1 MAEKEGFE
9 PSRQSTH
16 PTPLAGEP
24 LRPLGYFSIFIWR
37 RERDSTPRCLSTS
50 LVFKTSAFNRS
61 AISPRC
67 GTSEKYYNSFRPA
80 RQSSFFKKYGFSEI
94 LSLNGGKRKQE
105 PHEMRPCLKRQPSK
119 AQGFSAAAV
128 LEEIHRAKQ
137 KFFFLPISHHP
148 PRAPGRRLGALQSK
162 APGCACLSAVC
173 LIAVPM
179 ISLRRKGKNIRFF
192 GISSRRKAGSRKPF
206 PEI

>member
-1 MAEKEGFE
+1 
-9 PSRQSTH
+9 
-16 PTPLAGEP
+16 
-24 LRPLGYFSIFIWR
+24 
-37 RERDSTPRCLSTS
+37 
-50 LVFKTSAFNRS
+50 
-61 AISPRC
+61 
-67 GTSEKYYNSFRPA
+67 
-80 RQSSFFKKYGFSEI
+80 
-94 LSLNGGKRKQE
+94 
-105 PHEMRPCLKRQPSK
+105 MRPCLKRQPSK

-192 GISSRRKAGSRKPF
+192 GISSRRKAGRRKPF